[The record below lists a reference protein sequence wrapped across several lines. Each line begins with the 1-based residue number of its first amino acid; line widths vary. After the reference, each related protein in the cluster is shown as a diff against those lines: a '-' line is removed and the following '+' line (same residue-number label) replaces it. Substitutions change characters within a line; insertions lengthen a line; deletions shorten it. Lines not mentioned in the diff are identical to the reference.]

1 MTEQAKEYADLG
13 TNGGRRSDNNL
24 VNIKKCRRSEIMRQ
38 MQGNVLCAWVLT
50 TKGRPK
56 TG

>member
-50 TKGRPK
+50 TNGRPK